1 MRRPRDVGD
10 TLIEILLTVVI
21 LSLTITALLASLATA
36 GNAGNV
42 QRNSVQADL
51 VLRNYAEATKAA
63 TQGCIAAA
71 GYTVVFTPPTGF
83 TATSV
88 PTTTTCPAVTT
99 PRLVQLVVTGPL
111 GLRETL
117 QIKVATP

>member
-1 MRRPRDVGD
+1 MPARRDVGE

-21 LSLTITALLASLATA
+21 TGLTIGALVASLATA

-42 QRNSVQADL
+42 HRNSVKGDI

-63 TQGCIAAA
+63 VETCIVGASYAIS
-71 GYTVVFTPPTGF
+71 YTAPTGF
-83 TATSV
+83 TVASV
-88 PTTTTCPAVTT
+88 PTTLTCPAVAT

-111 GLRETL
+111 GLRETMD
-117 QIKVATP
+117 IKVRTP